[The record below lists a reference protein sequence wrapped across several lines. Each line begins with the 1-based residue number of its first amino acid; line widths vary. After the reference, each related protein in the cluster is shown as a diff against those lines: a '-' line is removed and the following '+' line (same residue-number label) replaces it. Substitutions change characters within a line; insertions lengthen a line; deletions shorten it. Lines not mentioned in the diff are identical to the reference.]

1 MPVVRT
7 VALRLTK
14 TTDDAQDA
22 AQVALLEI
30 LRSAHTFRGEGAV
43 RGWAA
48 RIAMRRIVRWN
59 ARHGTAARVAT
70 AAEGM
75 QPAATMSTVVV
86 DALPRSLDA
95 YLAELSEPQR
105 TALVLRHSMG
115 CTIPEIAEITQ
126 SPVPT
131 VKSRI
136 QAALV
141 RVRQAIR
148 RDTRFGGQEAQ
159 A

>member
-14 TTDDAQDA
+14 TPDDAQDA

-30 LRSAHTFRGEGAV
+30 LRSAQTYRGEGAI

-48 RIAMRRIVRWN
+48 RIAMRRIARWN
-59 ARHGTAARVAT
+59 TRHSTAAREVA
-70 AAEGM
+70 ASERA
-75 QPAATMSTVVV
+75 QPVTTMSTVVV
-86 DALPRSLDA
+86 DALPRPLDA

-136 QAALV
+136 QKALA

-148 RDTRFGGQEAQ
+148 RDTRFGGLEAE